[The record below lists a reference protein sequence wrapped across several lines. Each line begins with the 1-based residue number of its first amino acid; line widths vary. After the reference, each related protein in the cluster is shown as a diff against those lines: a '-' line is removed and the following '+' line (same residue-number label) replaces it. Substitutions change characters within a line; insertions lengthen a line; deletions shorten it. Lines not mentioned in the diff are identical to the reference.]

1 MDGKR
6 ILLIGMSCLAGG
18 GIGFW
23 LRTPREESI
32 SSPKAEPSVFAAINE
47 STRCDDSVEEMLKAK
62 GSELN
67 EKLPLW
73 LWSASSDEIH
83 KLWSAWNE
91 RALPEPWQANLLF
104 ARWLELD
111 PTAAKRAAGT
121 DSLGRLTWVRAMS
134 EPESVISEIEKL
146 PDRNLMAA
154 MLALC
159 EFHPDMALKVLEM
172 RPEIASPSFV
182 RRLERHRR
190 RGLQLQFP
198 DTLSLPQRVHERR
211 DVTPQWIQEDTQEA
225 FEWIKAQ
232 PADGPEDPALE
243 FFARTLADKEPAR
256 LKSIAEAQTH
266 GRIRRTLER
275 ALFYQCLSSK
285 PDEALSMARRMESP
299 RVAAEWFAAIGSLHL
314 VNGRENAFAL
324 FGEMLTVCPDA
335 LRLPDRVANPR
346 GFETEFFVIPG
357 VEKFAGA
364 LLNIDADRT
373 LAIALAAD
381 AKRTDN
387 MGNSWD
393 GSVAFLADMWS
404 ERDLEGFQTWLE
416 NRPPGAVRDG
426 GAGLLAWTYAHRG
439 EFPKALG
446 WARSIANEQDSQSR
460 IREVARGWVRGDRE
474 SLEKWLE
481 TTESTDPV
489 RRTINNE
496 LEDSKR

>member
-23 LRTPREESI
+23 LRGPGDESI
-32 SSPKAEPSVFAAINE
+32 SGTTAEPSVLAAIVE
-47 STRCDDSVEEMLKAK
+47 STRCDDSVEDLLKAK

-73 LWSASSDEIH
+73 LLSASSDEIR

-91 RALPEPWQANLLF
+91 RALPEPWQANLIF

-111 PTAAKRAAGT
+111 PTAAKRAAGS
-121 DSLGRLTWVRAMS
+121 DPLGHLTWVRAMS
-134 EPESVISEIEKL
+134 EPESVVAEIGKL
-146 PDRNLMAA
+146 PDRNMMAA

-172 RPEIASPSFV
+172 RPEIATPVVV
-182 RRLERHRR
+182 RRLERHRL
-190 RGLQLQFP
+190 RGRE
-198 DTLSLPQRVHERR
+198 LSSLDAVQIPQAGNERR
-211 DVTPQWIQEDTQEA
+211 DLTPEWILEDTQAA
-225 FEWIKAQ
+225 FEWIKAK
-232 PADGPEDPALE
+232 PADGAEDPALE
-243 FFARTLADKEPAR
+243 LFVEVLADKKPAS
-256 LKSIAEAQTH
+256 LKSLAEAQPH
-266 GRIRRTLER
+266 GRIRRTMER
-275 ALFYQCLSSK
+275 ALFYHCLNSK
-285 PDEALSMARRMESP
+285 QDEALSMARRMESP
-299 RVAAEWFAAIGSLHL
+299 RVAAEWLAAIGNLHF
-314 VNGRENAFAL
+314 VGESEKAFAL
-324 FGEMLTVCPDA
+324 FDEMLNVCPDA

-346 GFETEFFVIPG
+346 GFGTEFFVIPG

-364 LLNIDADRT
+364 LLKIDAERT
-373 LAIALAAD
+373 LAIALAVD
-381 AKRTDN
+381 AKRTN
-387 MGNSWD
+387 KMGSSWN
-393 GSVAFLADMWS
+393 GSIASLADIWS
-404 ERDLEGFQTWLE
+404 EQDLEGFRTWLE
-416 NRPPGAVRDG
+416 NHPPGAVRDG

-460 IREVARGWVRGDRE
+460 IREVARGWARGDRE

-481 TTESTDPV
+481 TSEITDPV
-489 RRTINNE
+489 RRIINYE